1 MCSTPSAFAPCLLQL
16 WPHIVL
22 MAYGMVIINAA
33 VLAPFILFVL
43 GFSSRGWNWIQ
54 GAVLA
59 AMLAPTDAVAG
70 GWFCGRRMLSL
81 GSRGALGKVAE
92 DAPPAVWLF
101 QSVP

>member
-1 MCSTPSAFAPCLLQL
+1 
-16 WPHIVL
+16 

>member
-1 MCSTPSAFAPCLLQL
+1 MAVCPLCVSPQL

-22 MAYGMVIINAA
+22 MAYGMVLINAA

-43 GFSSRGWNWIQ
+43 GFSSRGWNWLQ

-70 GWFCGRRMLSL
+70 ERVPWAGVCDVT
-81 GSRGALGKVAE
+81 GS
-92 DAPPAVWLF
+92 
-101 QSVP
+101 